1 MQLGES
7 FFASFEA
14 QTDRLTAT
22 EAQGE
27 LLRRVRGERERASAI
42 RLFDERDKRVL
53 GFRVVLWEIEDMLDP
68 KGHSFWRL
76 EIKQRRRGKR
86 TVPAAITEDIVSS
99 YEVRVH
105 ELYEAG
111 APSPKK
117 TALGELAKE
126 YGCSDTTIREIV
138 RRAKGKK
145 PKR

>member
-1 MQLGES
+1 LGES
-7 FFASFEA
+7 FFSSFEA
-14 QTDRLTAT
+14 QTDGLAAT

-27 LLRRVRGERERASAI
+27 LLRLVRDERERASAI
-42 RLFDERDKRVL
+42 RLWDERGKQVL
-53 GFRVVLWEIEDMLDP
+53 GFTIVLWEIEDMLNP

-86 TVPAAITEDIVSS
+86 TVPAAVTEDILNS

-126 YGCSDTTIREIV
+126 YGVSDTTIREIV
-138 RRAKGKK
+138 RRAQGKK